1 MIFQRLIISNSMDGQ
16 KRCSKTSKEPI
27 ILYVG
32 LMSSH
37 FDLIEFWSYFFWT
50 KYVGTAIKLKQK
62 QWVVKKCLLKVNSWL
77 AMDYFRS
84 IVASPAS
91 RLGFALFLCE
101 PICTALSGQMT
112 ITFHFMWRLPLPI
125 KKWGCYR
132 KFIAAQ
138 TCENELVHEA
148 PNNIAATGSTSIAES
163 DLKQKCPW
171 VIK

>member
-1 MIFQRLIISNSMDGQ
+1 
-16 KRCSKTSKEPI
+16 
-27 ILYVG
+27 
-32 LMSSH
+32 MSSH

-148 PNNIAATGSTSIAES
+148 PNNIAATATYYSWVCSE
-163 DLKQKCPW
+163 KNCPW
-171 VIK
+171 VDRPNLVIPWEVGQKIPPPPQFKVWVTTNLWKC

>member
-1 MIFQRLIISNSMDGQ
+1 MIKLENIWLGNHTYIIFPEEKCSNAYMIFQRLIFFHGQ

-91 RLGFALFLCE
+91 RLGFALFYVSQFARHWVAKWPSHFISCGGYRC
-101 PICTALSGQMT
+101 PSKSG
-112 ITFHFMWRLPLPI
+112 
-125 KKWGCYR
+125 
-132 KFIAAQ
+132 
-138 TCENELVHEA
+138 
-148 PNNIAATGSTSIAES
+148 AATEN
-163 DLKQKCPW
+163 L
-171 VIK
+171 